1 MNIYIDNIIFSLQK
15 AGGISVF
22 FSECI
27 NGLSATGNNITLINQ
42 KENSNIFYKDIKQD
56 ALNVILENN
65 IPSSIARYLNV
76 KQKFNSPSILH
87 SSYYRISKSKNVV
100 NVLSVYDF
108 NYERNLCGQ
117 LPKLIH
123 STQKRH
129 AIKNSDVIICISEST
144 KSDLIKFYP
153 FVNEKIIKVVYLAC
167 DSRFSVSREDLLV
180 QHKFN
185 KLEKNNFVMFVG
197 SRKNH
202 KNFNIAIKAVEKNKE
217 LILAMVGGGEV
228 SKNEKEILGQKL
240 NSRYVH
246 LKYLSVNSLNNL
258 YNNAFCLIYP
268 SSYEGFGIPILE
280 AMQSGCPVITTDR
293 ASIPEVCGDACI
305 QITEITPENFSLAMQ
320 RLNNKRYREE
330 VIKKGIK
337 QSQKFSWDKTTKEIL
352 SIYAESFQRKFG

>member
-1 MNIYIDNIIFSLQK
+1 
-15 AGGISVF
+15 
-22 FSECI
+22 
-27 NGLSATGNNITLINQ
+27 
-42 KENSNIFYKDIKQD
+42 
-56 ALNVILENN
+56 
-65 IPSSIARYLNV
+65 
-76 KQKFNSPSILH
+76 
-87 SSYYRISKSKNVV
+87 
-100 NVLSVYDF
+100 
-108 NYERNLCGQ
+108 
-117 LPKLIH
+117 
-123 STQKRH
+123 
-129 AIKNSDVIICISEST
+129 
-144 KSDLIKFYP
+144 
-153 FVNEKIIKVVYLAC
+153 
-167 DSRFSVSREDLLV
+167 
-180 QHKFN
+180 
-185 KLEKNNFVMFVG
+185 
-197 SRKNH
+197 
-202 KNFNIAIKAVEKNKE
+202 
-217 LILAMVGGGEV
+217 MVGGGEV

-320 RLNNKRYREE
+320 RLNNTRYREE